1 MKKIYFYSLLMMT
14 GAWLSSCDADGVDSV
29 DFGVTL
35 SNDAQEI
42 FVGDPVIFDFSGN
55 PDYIIFYSGEDGSKY
70 ANKDRLR
77 VEVESAELS
86 YIAAVYESAAS

>member
-35 SNDAQEI
+35 SMMHKKSLLAILSSLILVEI
-42 FVGDPVIFDFSGN
+42 RIILFFIPV
-55 PDYIIFYSGEDGSKY
+55 
-70 ANKDRLR
+70 RM
-77 VEVESAELS
+77 
-86 YIAAVYESAAS
+86 AVSMLIKTVCG

>member
-55 PDYIIFYSGEDGSKY
+55 PDYIIFSF
-70 ANKDRLR
+70 R
-77 VEVESAELS
+77 
-86 YIAAVYESAAS
+86 